1 MWRDFDRA
9 RDYAGR
15 KSASFASDSI
25 AHGLD
30 LLKFSQF
37 LFQNSPEVCNVSGS
51 CLEHH
56 CRKEAAGFREK
67 LMQG

>member
-1 MWRDFDRA
+1 MRRDFDRA
-9 RDYAGR
+9 KDYAGR
-15 KSASFASDSI
+15 KSASFALDSI

-30 LLKFSQF
+30 LLRFSQF
-37 LFQNSPEVCNVSGS
+37 LFQISPEVCNVSGS

-67 LMQG
+67 LMQV

>member
-9 RDYAGR
+9 GNYAGR

-37 LFQNSPEVCNVSGS
+37 HFQISPEVCNVSGS

-56 CRKEAAGFREK
+56 CRKEAADFREK